1 MAVKIIADSSID
13 VPTDVRTK
21 LLTVPLTVFFSDGE
35 YTDRV
40 DMTDLEFYEKLAV
53 SQEIPRTSQPS
64 PERFAEIFRQVTENG
79 DDGVVLTISSKVS
92 GTYQSACLAAAEFAG
107 HIYVVDTLTG
117 SVGTGIL
124 AERALQMAEEGMTA
138 AEISMHLEEEK
149 KSVCLFGLV
158 NTLENLRKSGR
169 ISKLKGM
176 AAEALQIKPILTV
189 RDGEIVFCNKAHGLK
204 RGVKMMAE
212 EVQKAGGIDIRKPFL
227 MAYTGLSDEVSRKLE
242 ETLKPMITPY
252 MERIRTT
259 IVGSTIGTHIGA
271 GAVIVAFFRK
281 VKPAGV

>member
-13 VPTDVRTK
+13 VPADVRTK

-92 GTYQSACLAAAEFAG
+92 GTYQSACLAAGEFAG
-107 HIYVVDTLTG
+107 HIHVVDTLTG
-117 SVGTGIL
+117 SVGAGIL

-138 AEISMHLEEEK
+138 KEIKDTLEEEK
-149 KSVCLFGLV
+149 HSVCLLGLV

>member
-13 VPTDVRTK
+13 VPADVRTK

-64 PERFAEIFRQVTENG
+64 PERFAEVYRRVTENG

-92 GTYQSACLAAAEFAG
+92 GTYQSACLAAREFAG
-107 HIYVVDTLTG
+107 HIHVVDTLTG

-138 AEISMHLEEEK
+138 AGIKDALEEEK
-149 KSVCLFGLV
+149 KSVCLYGLV

-271 GAVIVAFFRK
+271 GAVIIAFFRK